1 MCNGLAVRFIIDPH
15 PPRMRE
21 SEMNGFS
28 DVRLALHSQ
37 ELNDYR
43 PTAVRTVRSNKVDLL
58 AGMGRWALYRH
69 RWASRRTLLELTDD
83 QLRDI
88 GLDFQQARVEAMKPF
103 WRP

>member
-1 MCNGLAVRFIIDPH
+1 
-15 PPRMRE
+15 
-21 SEMNGFS
+21 
-28 DVRLALHSQ
+28 
-37 ELNDYR
+37 
-43 PTAVRTVRSNKVDLL
+43 
-58 AGMGRWALYRH
+58 MGRWALYRH

>member
-1 MCNGLAVRFIIDPH
+1 MQ
-15 PPRMRE
+15 
-21 SEMNGFS
+21 MNGFS

-43 PTAVRTVRSNKVDLL
+43 PAAVRTVRSNKADLL

-69 RWASRRTLLELTDD
+69 RWTSRRTLLEMTDD

-88 GLDFQQARVEAMKPF
+88 GLDFRQARIEAMKPF